1 MTESSRRQLLRLSLI
16 QITNIEAL
24 FLDGFLDRVVA
35 LDEDLVKNPFIPY
48 SLLFNGREGCRID
61 TALSI
66 RLSLCQ
72 AYFGL
77 NLILG
82 LFPTL

>member
-61 TALSI
+61 VYD
-66 RLSLCQ
+66 SLFVSH